1 MISPKNTNK
10 ITDSQKKCK
19 EVRNDYIERNCKVIA
34 KLPKIIGKLGQVKRC
49 NKFSAYFTPIQ
60 NNRPQDYSICE
71 SNLQDVCFEMA
82 ELIEHGINLM
92 RVEASE
98 ILAFVITDS
107 ERICNPGIPPHLPIT
122 YGLRGHSLPMEIML
136 KMLNDIRNELKKV
149 DANIL
154 CEVYDGQ
161 FHSIIVKAANGK
173 PLTRL
178 QHMQNYFKEVMINYD
193 RDELISKLLV
203 NSDISEED
211 VKDLYQ
217 TKFKNGV
224 TKHMNSITLEM
235 KKVMKKVNR
244 EKIIIR
250 RMYIRTKPIDNTCMQ
265 DIRTKHREHIWMKFL
280 KQKFDSNKQQR
291 ISDLSSRELQK
302 MMEGTK
308 VHRRIASR
316 KVMDNIS
323 EITDTESDDSDY
335 RPEEESVIS
344 ESESDVEVNEFSLQN
359 ISNISTTST
368 GESCIKRILE
378 KLKQRINK
386 HNWRNE
392 SLDSFVQKYL
402 SSKKGINKLFNYE
415 LDVINEEIEREFGKN
430 IFHKNDKKLVRVN
443 KLFVQLRKMPHLLKF
458 ETSDE
463 ENIVYYQPKT
473 LFEIYREFLLSRKY
487 PKEYL
492 VAPIC
497 DIGHLRSI
505 KEWEEDSPSGN
516 QLANTIFRR

>member
-1 MISPKNTNK
+1 
-10 ITDSQKKCK
+10 
-19 EVRNDYIERNCKVIA
+19 
-34 KLPKIIGKLGQVKRC
+34 
-49 NKFSAYFTPIQ
+49 
-60 NNRPQDYSICE
+60 
-71 SNLQDVCFEMA
+71 
-82 ELIEHGINLM
+82 
-92 RVEASE
+92 
-98 ILAFVITDS
+98 
-107 ERICNPGIPPHLPIT
+107 
-122 YGLRGHSLPMEIML
+122 MEIML

-149 DANIL
+149 DAKVL
-154 CEVYDGQ
+154 CSVYDGQ
-161 FHSIIVKAANGK
+161 FYSIIVKGANGK

-203 NSDISEED
+203 NSHMSQED
-211 VKDLYQ
+211 VQDLYQ

-235 KKVMKKVNR
+235 KKVMKKVKR
-244 EKIIIR
+244 RKLIIR
-250 RMYIRTKPIDNTCMQ
+250 RMYIKSKPIDNTCMQ
-265 DIRTKHREHIWMKFL
+265 DIKMKHREHIWLKFL

-302 MMEGTK
+302 MMEGMK

-344 ESESDVEVNEFSLQN
+344 ESESDVEVNKFSLHN

-415 LDVINEEIEREFGKN
+415 LDVINEEIEREFGK
-430 IFHKNDKKLVRVN
+430 
-443 KLFVQLRKMPHLLKF
+443 
-458 ETSDE
+458 
-463 ENIVYYQPKT
+463 
-473 LFEIYREFLLSRKY
+473 KY
-487 PKEYL
+487 FSEK
-492 VAPIC
+492 
-497 DIGHLRSI
+497 
-505 KEWEEDSPSGN
+505 
-516 QLANTIFRR
+516 